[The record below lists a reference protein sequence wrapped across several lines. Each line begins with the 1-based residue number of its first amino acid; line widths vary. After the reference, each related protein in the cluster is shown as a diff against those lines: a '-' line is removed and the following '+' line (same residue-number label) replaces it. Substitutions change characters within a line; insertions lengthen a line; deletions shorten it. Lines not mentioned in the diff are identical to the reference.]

1 MVPDRDAQVI
11 GTVLENRYRVLSL
24 LGRGGM
30 GDVYVGED
38 TRLRRRCALKILHAR
53 LATDRTSVERFLRE
67 AQMIASLDHPNIVDI
82 YSFGEEPSG
91 LVFFAM
97 ELLQGVDLDARL
109 RQRADRPFSTHDAC
123 VWAAQIAK
131 AVACVHDNGLIHRDL
146 KVSNVFLARK
156 RDGEEICKLLDFGIA
171 RAEDNS
177 ELTETGITLGTPS
190 YMSPEQ
196 VRNANVDRRSDIYS
210 FGVVLFKLLTGRVP
224 FTGEA
229 IQVAMQHCETP
240 PPAPSSIAPAA
251 GISPALDAIVL
262 KAMAKK
268 PGDRYQS
275 MQEVGVALAEL
286 LRHEAP
292 ELAPVTVVTLPPRD
306 PQAAVAPPPRAPQ
319 AAVAP
324 SPREPTPVPPPRPA
338 ESGLAATPHDAATP
352 GEGTKTSPTTALPA
366 PQQRR
371 SQRGLALA
379 GAGLL
384 GVAAV
389 AFALTRGD
397 DPTPAPQV
405 VESPPAVAAPTAS
418 PEPPPQAPR
427 VEPPP
432 QPEALPPPP
441 EQPPEPAPQ
450 PESKPPTPDEAL
462 PPLDP
467 EVEPTPAVEK
477 KKAAV
482 KPAAPADPLKQI
494 DRKAQKCR
502 KTYNAVGGPKIVID
516 YAVGLDGKVTRS
528 VPSVNDALGKCLA
541 DAVQSTTFEAKL
553 ALGRKLSL

>member
-1 MVPDRDAQVI
+1 MPDRDAQVI

-53 LATDRTSVERFLRE
+53 LAEDRTSVERFLRE

-97 ELLQGVDLDARL
+97 ELLQGDDLDARL
-109 RQRADRPFSTHDAC
+109 RQRAQRPFSNHDC
-123 VWAAQIAK
+123 CLWAIQIAR
-131 AVACVHDNGLIHRDL
+131 AVGCVHDNGLIHRDL

-171 RAEDNS
+171 RAEDSS

-196 VRNANVDRRSDIYS
+196 VRNANLDRRSDIYS

-224 FTGEA
+224 FTGEP
-229 IQVAMQHCETP
+229 IQVAMQHCDSP
-240 PPAPSSIAPAA
+240 PPAPSSVAPAA

-268 PGDRYQS
+268 PGDRFQT
-275 MQEVGVALAEL
+275 MHEVGQALVEL
-286 LRHEAP
+286 LRSEAP
-292 ELAPVTVVTLPPRD
+292 ELAPVTTSGRTLTQPHLG
-306 PQAAVAPPPRAPQ
+306 ASAV
-319 AAVAP
+319 P
-324 SPREPTPVPPPRPA
+324 SPWLAAAAGPATQPSLDHPRPA
-338 ESGLAATPHDAATP
+338 PAPDPGGREAAVTVPALDASTP
-352 GEGTKTSPTTALPA
+352 GGGSKQTGATTAFPSPPA
-366 PQQRR
+366 R
-371 SQRGLALA
+371 STRPLLALA

-384 GVAAV
+384 AAIAV
-389 AFALTRGD
+389 FALVLSGGD
-397 DPTPAPQV
+397 DPPPPPPAPAV
-405 VESPPAVAAPTAS
+405 VDAPKPTPVVAPPPAEPAPAPAPAPEPA
-418 PEPPPQAPR
+418 PEPPPA
-427 VEPPP
+427 EAEP
-432 QPEALPPPP
+432 QPVADEELPPL
-441 EQPPEPAPQ
+441 ESEVAAEPAP
-450 PESKPPTPDEAL
+450 
-462 PPLDP
+462 
-467 EVEPTPAVEK
+467 AV

-482 KPAAPADPLKQI
+482 KPAVPVDPLKQI
-494 DRKAQKCR
+494 ERKAKACR
-502 KTYNAVGGPKIVID
+502 KTHDAVGGPKIVID
-516 YAVGLDGKVTRS
+516 YAIGLDGKVTRS

-541 DAVQSTTFEAKL
+541 DAVMQTRFEAKL
-553 ALGRKLSL
+553 ALGRKISL